1 MCPARFIPFLLAKM
15 GPRGVLATGMAPQ
28 TTALAWFARLPEHTS
43 YLIDVLP
50 GAIVFGIGLPAA
62 FVGVTVPAVTAVDEA
77 DRGIAAGVV
86 NTAQRVG
93 SGIGVT
99 AVLLLAQTVT
109 ERAGDSPVDGI
120 RAGFAAAATLA
131 LLGCLLTV
139 LVLRVPATDAGAEVE
154 PPADALAEESK

>member
-1 MCPARFIPFLLAKM
+1 M
-15 GPRGVLATGMAPQ
+15 
-28 TTALAWFARLPEHTS
+28 
-43 YLIDVLP
+43 
-50 GAIVFGIGLPAA
+50 
-62 FVGVTVPAVTAVDEA
+62 GVTVPAVTAVDEA
-77 DRGIAAGVV
+77 DRGIAADVV

-109 ERAGDSPVDGI
+109 ERAGGSSVDGI

-139 LVLRVPATDAGAEVE
+139 LVLRVPGADPGAEAE
-154 PPADALAEESK
+154 PPADAVAEEAK